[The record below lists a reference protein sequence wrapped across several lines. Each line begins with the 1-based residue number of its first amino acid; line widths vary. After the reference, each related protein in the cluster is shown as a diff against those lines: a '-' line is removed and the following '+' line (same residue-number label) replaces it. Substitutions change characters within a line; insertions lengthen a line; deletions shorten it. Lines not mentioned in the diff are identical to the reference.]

1 MAAEKYMDKEISR
14 EARKQYLHYFR
25 FWFLLVGGLAVIWC
39 CIMAVRLLP
48 SHRERNNTQ
57 APEERVYDYAEVL
70 TDQEENDLRA
80 YIKECEARAG
90 MDIVLVTIR
99 EDMESGS
106 QWWERSMMEY
116 ADDFYDQGNFGYN
129 AVHGDGVLLLDNWYE
144 GQAGSWLSTCGKAI
158 EPFGKRQTDRVLDAV
173 LKHVEENPYMAYR
186 AYVREVTAEI
196 AGGNILGE
204 IPWGGVILLPI
215 FIVIIYVMVHLQQ
228 TKARDTT
235 APSTYIK
242 DNKLEMHDKK
252 DAFIRKNVITRHI
265 PRNTGGGS
273 SGGGGGG
280 RSHTSRGG
288 VSHGGGGRRR

>member
-1 MAAEKYMDKEISR
+1 MAAYKSMDKEISR

-39 CIMAVRLLP
+39 CVMAVRLFSANP
-48 SHRERNNTQ
+48 ERNNTQ

-70 TDQEENDLRA
+70 TEQEENDLRS
-80 YIKECEARAG
+80 YIEECEARAG

-99 EDMESGS
+99 EDMEADG
-106 QWWERSMMEY
+106 QWWEQSMMEY
-116 ADDFYDQGNFGYN
+116 ADDFYDRGNYGYN

-158 EPFGKRQTDRVLDAV
+158 EPFGNRQIDRVLDAV
-173 LKHVEENPYMAYR
+173 SEYVEENPYRAYR
-186 AYVREVTAEI
+186 AYVKEVAAVIT
-196 AGGNILGE
+196 GGSISSQ
-204 IPWGGVILLPI
+204 IPWGGVILLPV

-228 TKARDTT
+228 TKVRDTT

-242 DNKLEMHDKK
+242 DNKLEMHDMR
-252 DAFIRKNVITRHI
+252 DAFIRKNVVTRHI
-265 PRNTGGGS
+265 PRNTGGS
-273 SGGGGGG
+273 SGGGGGSSH
-280 RSHTSRGG
+280 RSSGG